1 MRDERAGG
9 HPRRARARAG
19 AGGRAA
25 LIPDRPTAHGVPAR
39 SWRERGPLALAA
51 VLVVAGMVVIVGSL
65 WLLPRGPG
73 PELATG
79 SAGASIAATPSPS
92 PTAATP
98 SVQPSG
104 TPTETPAPTPRV
116 IAEPGI
122 DLTWRAVA
130 TLPGTAA
137 GSSSQ
142 TVLASALAAAPG
154 GGYLAVGE
162 IVDGYQAETGPTGP
176 VHPAIWLSADGI
188 AWRLGDASGLKSAV
202 PSGVASDGHRV
213 VIVARSAGSPVVLA
227 STDLRAWTP
236 ITPPGSRVV
245 SVVAGGPGFV
255 ALGERLA
262 SHRFAIWTTTDG
274 AVWKLAWESTVASG
288 EELDALA
295 VRPDGRMLAGGLLL
309 RPGGGVRASAVAS
322 ADGLT
327 WRRVP
332 AANLPATMGFDAIG
346 PGADGAWY
354 ASGFDDAADGIGAW
368 RSSDG
373 ISWRSTS
380 FGPGQL
386 TELPGDTGSATVVF
400 GYDRAT
406 FVLAFTSCCGDPPQR
421 TLVSRDG
428 SSWQRADRAPAMT
441 SVHLRAVRVEPG
453 RVLAVGDLGRG
464 SGVWAATP
472 APTNGVELPTEL
484 RPMTESDVCSGSAEV
499 RVRLAAD
506 RSGAVVRLH
515 LFRTDSGEEFG
526 PIVWPY
532 GWSAAPG
539 TSVEVRDRSGATV
552 AREGDELAL
561 SGGTV
566 IAGSYHLCRV
576 DGQLVTTR

>member
-1 MRDERAGG
+1 
-9 HPRRARARAG
+9 
-19 AGGRAA
+19 
-25 LIPDRPTAHGVPAR
+25 
-39 SWRERGPLALAA
+39 
-51 VLVVAGMVVIVGSL
+51 MVVIAGSL

-73 PELATG
+73 LGIASG
-79 SAGASIAATPSPS
+79 SGSASIAVTPSHSPTPATPSP
-92 PTAATP
+92 
-98 SVQPSG
+98 QPSG

-116 IAEPGI
+116 VAEPGI

-130 TLPGTAA
+130 TLPGTATV
-137 GSSSQ
+137 SSSQ
-142 TVLASALAAAPG
+142 TVVASALAAAPG

-162 IVDGYQAETGPTGP
+162 IVDGFQGETGPTGP
-176 VHPAIWLSADGI
+176 VHPAIWLSGDGI

-202 PSGVASDGHRV
+202 PSGVASDGRRV
-213 VIVARSAGSPVVLA
+213 VVVARSSDSVVVLA
-227 STDLRAWTP
+227 STDLRGWTP
-236 ITPPGSRVV
+236 ITPLGSRVV

-262 SHRFAIWTTTDG
+262 TNRFAIWTTTDG
-274 AVWKLAWESTVASG
+274 TAWKLAWESTVASG
-288 EELDALA
+288 EELGALA
-295 VRPDGRMLAGGLLL
+295 VRPDGRMLAGGLVL

-346 PGADGAWY
+346 SGADGAWY

-368 RSSDG
+368 RSTDG
-373 ISWRSTS
+373 ISWHPTS

-386 TELPGDTGSATVVF
+386 TELPGDTGSASVVF

-406 FVLAFTSCCGDPPQR
+406 FVFAFTSCCGDPPQR

-428 SSWQRADRAPAMT
+428 SSWRRADRAPSMA

-453 RVLAVGDLGRG
+453 RVLAVGDMGRG

-484 RPMTESDVCSGSAEV
+484 RAMTESDVCTGSAEV
-499 RVRLAAD
+499 PVGLAAD
-506 RSGAVVRLH
+506 RSGSVVRLH
-515 LFRTDSGEEFG
+515 LFRTDGGGEFG

-532 GWSAAPG
+532 GWSAVPG
-539 TSVEVRDRSGATV
+539 SRVEVRDRSGATV
-552 AREGDELAL
+552 AREGDQLAL

-576 DGQLVTTR
+576 NGQLATTR